1 MRPRLWAPHLHHHLQ
16 FPPRLA
22 QKPPPPWDLRKPV
35 LLQNVSNSTQFSL
48 GDSCYGIETT
58 FGITFA
64 QFYQWNPSG
73 MSPVPPTLVLSWCYI
88 TSMMEK
94 ILLFACA
101 YLTWRQWEAIAR
113 TCGRAMRIAWRDL
126 LQPPP
131 QSSRQ
136 ATSLGLTSPTQSG
149 IASNCDEYYTVV
161 SGDLCSKIETQFDI
175 TFAQLYQ
182 WNPAI
187 GSNCESLWMGY
198 AVCVAVSS

>member
-1 MRPRLWAPHLHHHLQ
+1 MGPTQTGVVAECQQ
-16 FPPRLA
+16 FYT
-22 QKPPPPWDLRKPV
+22 V
-35 LLQNVSNSTQFSL
+35 HS
-48 GDSCYGIETT
+48 GDSCYGIETA

-64 QFYQWNPSG
+64 QFYQWNLSG
-73 MSPVPPTLVLSWCYI
+73 MSPVPPTLVLSWCCI

-94 ILLFACA
+94 ILLFAYA

-113 TCGRAMRIAWRDL
+113 TCDGAMRIAWRDL

-136 ATSLGLTSPTQSG
+136 GTSLSLTNPTQLG

-161 SGDLCSKIETQFDI
+161 SRFDI

-182 WNPAI
+182 WNP
-187 GSNCESLWMGY
+187 GY
-198 AVCVAVSS
+198 RL